1 MALIKK
7 VVGKLEDQDEQS
19 KLLME
24 MEKQKQGLD
33 FKLESGML
41 LQTKRQDLIK
51 LMQSKYIDLTNVDKS
66 KMYEIALSFVA
77 TIDKDKTGTIAFEE
91 FYEAFANSEEVFL
104 TDAEI
109 KQIFNEIDVSGD
121 GIISLNEFAK
131 ALYLVFA
138 EDGIDVDSD
147 PGAGKRE

>member
-1 MALIKK
+1 MLDKQMALIKK

-51 LMQSKYIDLTNVDKS
+51 LM
-66 KMYEIALSFVA
+66 
-77 TIDKDKTGTIAFEE
+77 
-91 FYEAFANSEEVFL
+91 
-104 TDAEI
+104 
-109 KQIFNEIDVSGD
+109 
-121 GIISLNEFAK
+121 
-131 ALYLVFA
+131 
-138 EDGIDVDSD
+138 
-147 PGAGKRE
+147 